1 MIDYNI
7 EKEIVEIFNDNF
19 KNSRPILINLTFNDI
34 DEWDSMGFTVIISV
48 IESRFNL
55 NFELEDMLEFDSVK
69 SICDAVLRIKVENI

>member
-19 KNSRPILINLTFNDI
+19 KNSRPILINLTFSDI